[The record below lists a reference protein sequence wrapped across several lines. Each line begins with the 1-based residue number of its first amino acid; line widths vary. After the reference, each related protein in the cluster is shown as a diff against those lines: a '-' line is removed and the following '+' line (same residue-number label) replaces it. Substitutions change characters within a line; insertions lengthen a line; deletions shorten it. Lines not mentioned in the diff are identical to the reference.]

1 MKSLRSLEDRK
12 SRRVIDL
19 LIEKPLYGGLFLARD
34 RGRIYMV
41 RYTIPGELVLVQPV
55 KVKKDHTEAVPVEIK
70 VPSEWR
76 QEAPCPYYGKCGGCQ
91 YQHLKYEFQLKMKKM
106 ILEESLSRIGK
117 IKRFPEPEIIPS
129 GDEWGYRIRVQFK
142 GRRGKV
148 GFFRWGEHE
157 MVDVDYCLVVHPK
170 INDLIPA
177 LRKISLQLEAQCEF
191 HVTYSPTE
199 DRFLLLLVTPTEID
213 RELLRSFKNSL
224 PEEVVGLGNFLR
236 VGQSLTA
243 RNWIG
248 REHIYIDAG
257 GFRFRISGG
266 SFFQVNW
273 TLWENLMD
281 AVTEGADFRKA
292 VELYCGVG
300 FFTMKL
306 ASRGNFVE
314 ASDGNPYAINDAK
327 YSAKVNGIENALFI
341 KSSAFRHL
349 KMRGGDVIDLL
360 VLDPPRSGLSS
371 QERDLLIKNKPQ
383 RIVYVSCNPATLS
396 RDLADLI
403 KGGYEIKRL
412 KLIDNFPQTYHVET
426 IAFLEV
432 QE

>member
-1 MKSLRSLEDRK
+1 MKSSQSSEDRRNRK
-12 SRRVIDL
+12 IIDL

-34 RGRIYMV
+34 KGKVYMV
-41 RYTIPGELVLVQPV
+41 RYTIPGEIVSAQPV
-55 KVKKDHTEAVPVEIK
+55 KFKKDHAEAVPIEIK
-70 VPSEWR
+70 IPSKER
-76 QEAPCPYYGKCGGCQ
+76 QEALCPYYGKCGGCQ
-91 YQHLKYEFQLKMKKM
+91 YQHVRYEFQLKMKKM
-106 ILEESLSRIGK
+106 ILEESLRRIGK
-117 IKRFPEPEIIPS
+117 IESLTDPEIIPS

-142 GRRGKV
+142 GRKGKV

-157 MVDVDYCLVVHPK
+157 IVDVEHCLVVHPK
-170 INDLIPA
+170 INDLIPY
-177 LRKISLQLEAQCEF
+177 LKKISLQLESQCEF

-199 DRFLLLLVTPTEID
+199 DRFLLLLVTPTELDKEI
-213 RELLRSFKNSL
+213 LGSFKNSL
-224 PEEVVGLGNFLR
+224 PEAVVGLGNFLR

-273 TLWENLMD
+273 TLWEDLMD
-281 AVTEGADFRKA
+281 AVTEGVNFRKA

-306 ASRGNFVE
+306 ASKGNFVE
-314 ASDGNPYAINDAK
+314 ASDGSPSAINDAQ

-371 QERDLLIKNKPQ
+371 QEREIIIKNKPQ
-383 RIVYVSCNPATLS
+383 RIVYISCNPATLS
-396 RDLADLI
+396 RDLADLV
-403 KGGYEIKRL
+403 KGGYKIKRL

-426 IAFLEV
+426 IASLEV